1 MYLEINRIVKNTS
14 VEGFGKRYCIWVQG
28 CSIRCKGCVNISAI
42 EKGKGK
48 KIKIT
53 EIVAD
58 ILETKDIE
66 GITFLGGEPFEQA
79 KSLSLIAEEIKRNQ
93 LSVITFTGYRYEY
106 LKKCDN
112 LYFNKLLK
120 FTDLLIDGEFDISQ
134 FDVSR
139 PWTGSSNQNYIFI
152 TDRYNKS
159 QLNDVKNRFEIQID
173 IDGNIFING
182 MGDYKKLE
190 KILKTGEI
198 L

>member
-28 CSIRCKGCVNISAI
+28 CSIKCKGCANISAI

-182 MGDYKKLE
+182 MGDYKKFE

>member
-28 CSIRCKGCVNISAI
+28 CSIKCKGCANISAI

-152 TDRYNKS
+152 TDRYKKS

>member
-28 CSIRCKGCVNISAI
+28 CSIKCKGCANISAI